1 MRIGSQALE
10 DFIISCHV
18 LLHVPLLPSVLPVPP
33 LPPTHYPLYSHTY
46 YRYTHA
52 RTRARTRLTHTHLLS
67 PARRLVRPGYG
78 SRHCGTK
85 ATLSPRYQAGPNR
98 IEETFFDD
106 MFVRND
112 DKAISVAMRGAR
124 HCRPMGVVEGSTPTA
139 TKLSGSD
146 ANEQTKTRRKQIVII
161 III

>member
-1 MRIGSQALE
+1 MYRY
-10 DFIISCHV
+10 C
-18 LLHVPLLPSVLPVPP
+18 LP
-33 LPPTHYPLYSHTY
+33 Y
-46 YRYTHA
+46 YRYHPNHSLTIHS
-52 RTRARTRLTHTHLLS
+52 TLLPHLLPLHARTRLTHTHLLS